1 MAHLHER
8 DLRGASKTGWLD
20 SKHTFSF
27 GGFRDPN
34 RMGVSALRVINE
46 DHVIPGGGFA
56 THGHR
61 DMEILTYVV
70 SGALSHKDSLG
81 NGSTIRPGDIQ
92 LMSAGSGITHSEM
105 NASQTE
111 PVHFFQ
117 IWIQPDTANIAPG
130 YQQVAMP
137 KNAGMNGFTLIAAP
151 EPSEGSVQITQD
163 ARVSVARPKAGET
176 IDISLADGRQG
187 FLQLIKGQVRLK
199 DEILRGGDGVQF
211 ATGEALQIAAD
222 TEADILL
229 FDLP

>member
-1 MAHLHER
+1 MARIHER
-8 DLRGASKTGWLD
+8 DLRGATKTGWLD

-27 GGFRDPN
+27 GGFHDPS

-46 DHVIPGGGFA
+46 DHVIPGAGFG

-92 LMSAGSGITHSEM
+92 LMTAGTGIQHSEL
-105 NASQTE
+105 NASSDD

-117 IWIQPDTANIAPG
+117 IWIQPNATGHPAA
-130 YQQVAMP
+130 YQQIALP
-137 KNAGMNGFTLIAAP
+137 ENAGREGFVPIVSPTG
-151 EPSEGSVQITQD
+151 GSDAVSIHQD
-163 ARVSVARPKAGET
+163 AVISIARPAEGQQLSVNIQEERT
-176 IDISLADGRQG
+176 G
-187 FLQLIKGQVRLK
+187 FLQIIKGEVSLGG
-199 DEILRGGDGVQF
+199 ETLRGGDGVEF
-211 ATGEALQIAAD
+211 TGGTPYPLTASTDAEVM
-222 TEADILL
+222 L

>member
-1 MAHLHER
+1 MARIHER
-8 DLRGASKTGWLD
+8 DLRGATKIGWLD

-27 GGFRDPN
+27 GGFHDPS

-46 DHVIPGGGFA
+46 DHVIPGAGFG

-92 LMSAGSGITHSEM
+92 LMTAGTGIQHSEM
-105 NASQTE
+105 NASSDD

-117 IWIQPDTANIAPG
+117 IWIQPNATGHPAA
-130 YQQVAMP
+130 YQQIALP
-137 KNAGMNGFTLIAAP
+137 EDAGRAGFTPIVT
-151 EPSEGSVQITQD
+151 PSGGEHAVSIHQD
-163 ARVSVARPKAGET
+163 AV
-176 IDISLADGRQG
+176 ISLARPAEDETVTVDIGDARTG
-187 FLQLIKGQVRLK
+187 FLQVIKGEVAM
-199 DEILRGGDGVQF
+199 DGETLRGGDGVEF
-211 ATGEALQIAAD
+211 SGSRKLNLTATTDSELM
-222 TEADILL
+222 L